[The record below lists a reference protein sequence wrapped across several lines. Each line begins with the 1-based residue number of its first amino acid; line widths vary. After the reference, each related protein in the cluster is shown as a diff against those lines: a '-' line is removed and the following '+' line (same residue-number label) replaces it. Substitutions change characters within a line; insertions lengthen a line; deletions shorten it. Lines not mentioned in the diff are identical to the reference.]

1 MFRFDIRP
9 FDALSLRELYDILA
23 LRDRVFVVGQK
34 ITDEPEVDG
43 LDPRAWHAQVLDE
56 KGVLV
61 ATLRVFLDEEPAIV
75 GRVAT
80 EPTRQGQGIG
90 TWMMTQCQAWLGD
103 RPAMMHAQAY
113 LEGWYGRLGWQAYG
127 ERYLECG
134 IPHVS
139 MRRPGRPDSIEVAP

>member
-1 MFRFDIRP
+1 MFSFDIRP
-9 FDALSLRELYDILA
+9 FDALTLRELYDILA

-56 KGVLV
+56 NGLLV
-61 ATLRVFLDEEPAIV
+61 ATLRVFLDEVPAVV

-90 TWMMTQCQAWLGD
+90 SWMMTQCQAWLGD
-103 RPAMMHAQAY
+103 RPATMHAQAH
-113 LEGWYGRLGWQAYG
+113 LEGWYGRLGWHAYG
-127 ERYLECG
+127 EPYLECG

-139 MRRPGRPDSIEVAP
+139 MCRPAPSKSQAESP